1 MRTTVIIS
9 AALILS
15 GCAAQKVAQDYQR
28 DSVRVETI
36 ERTIYKD
43 SLIYVPVP
51 SGESSAVLPDSDTSH
66 LETLLAES
74 EAFVKN
80 GQLHHSLK
88 NRQDAILP
96 VEIKLP
102 QIVRQE
108 QSYLIRDRK
117 VVEVVEV
124 EKQLSRWQTFLQ
136 TLGRGALAAAVLWL
150 LVRIGR
156 LFI

>member
-9 AALILS
+9 AALVLS

-36 ERTIYKD
+36 ERTIYRD

-51 SGESSAVLPDSDTSH
+51 SGESSAVLPDSDTSR
-66 LETLLAES
+66 LETMLAES

-136 TLGRGALAAAVLWL
+136 TLGGGALAAVVLWL

>member
-1 MRTTVIIS
+1 MRTLTIIAS
-9 AALILS
+9 AFLLS
-15 GCAAQKVAQDYQR
+15 ACAAQKVAQDFQR

-43 SLIYVPVP
+43 SIIFVPVP

-74 EAFVKN
+74 DAFVKN
-80 GQLHHSLK
+80 GQLHHSLR
-88 NRQDAILP
+88 NRQDALLP

-102 QIVRQE
+102 QIIRQE
-108 QSYLIRDRK
+108 QSHLIRDRK
-117 VVEVVEV
+117 VVEYIEV
-124 EKQLSRWQTFLQ
+124 EKQLSKWQTFLQ
-136 TLGRGALAAAVLWL
+136 TFGGGVLAAAILWL
-150 LVRIGR
+150 LAKLCR

>member
-9 AALILS
+9 AALVLS
-15 GCAAQKVAQDYQR
+15 GCAVQKVAQDYQR
-28 DSVRVETI
+28 DSIRVETI

-51 SGESSAVLPDSDTSH
+51 SGESSAVLPDSDTSR

-74 EAFVKN
+74 DAFVKN

-124 EKQLSRWQTFLQ
+124 EKQLSKWQTFLQ
-136 TLGRGALAAAVLWL
+136 TLGGGALAAVVLWL
-150 LVRIGR
+150 LVRIGQ